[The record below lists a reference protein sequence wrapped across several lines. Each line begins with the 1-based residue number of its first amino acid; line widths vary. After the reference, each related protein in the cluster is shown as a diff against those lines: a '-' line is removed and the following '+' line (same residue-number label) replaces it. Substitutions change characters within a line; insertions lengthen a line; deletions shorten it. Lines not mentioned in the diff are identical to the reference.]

1 MIFLSNR
8 RGKSKLLGLQG
19 DATSPKFSCL
29 VGHSDLSMRKTL
41 RLVGLLTVTIFFRSK
56 KLTACKIKDEKD
68 EIFFYFLVFNLLKI
82 VHLFES
88 KKHLRTQWNLIAT
101 HKNIW
106 YVTNRF
112 KYKFFSVIT
121 QISVTVTLVLLLKTY
136 YIFYWNKRWKFWQ
149 HLFLIS

>member
-1 MIFLSNR
+1 MHAVGTIFVKTYLKAIRDTIFSNMWNFPIVIFLSNR

-88 KKHLRTQWNLIAT
+88 KKHLRTQ
-101 HKNIW
+101 
-106 YVTNRF
+106 
-112 KYKFFSVIT
+112 
-121 QISVTVTLVLLLKTY
+121 
-136 YIFYWNKRWKFWQ
+136 
-149 HLFLIS
+149 